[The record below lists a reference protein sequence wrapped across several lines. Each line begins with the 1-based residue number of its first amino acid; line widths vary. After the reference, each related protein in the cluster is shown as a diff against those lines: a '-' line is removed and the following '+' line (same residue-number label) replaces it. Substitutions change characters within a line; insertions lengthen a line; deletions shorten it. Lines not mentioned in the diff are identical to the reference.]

1 MVYRSDKIIIFL
13 FVLLRKLV
21 HKMVQLNLIP
31 QEPSQ
36 PRKTLQEL
44 GALRRLVSHKLNLVA
59 VVLVMNGQPLGQR
72 CGLVVVLLDFLQ
84 DRTGLFV
91 LV

>member
-36 PRKTLQEL
+36 PRKTLQKL
-44 GALRRLVSHKLNLVA
+44 GALR
-59 VVLVMNGQPLGQR
+59 
-72 CGLVVVLLDFLQ
+72 
-84 DRTGLFV
+84 
-91 LV
+91 